1 MKRTVIALAVAI
13 AAVAAMNQTAA
24 AQGSRAQ
31 KAQDFNTL
39 YAQTEIAYKAGEKVY
54 NGPVRPVW
62 TSEDTFY
69 FQTREAGGD
78 VWYKV
83 TGAEK
88 TSVDKETFEEAVK
101 SVRRNRYYDPS
112 DDSQYAVR

>member
-39 YAQTEIAYKAGEKVY
+39 YGQTEFAYKAGEKVY

-62 TSEDTFY
+62 TSED
-69 FQTREAGGD
+69 
-78 VWYKV
+78 
-83 TGAEK
+83 
-88 TSVDKETFEEAVK
+88 
-101 SVRRNRYYDPS
+101 P
-112 DDSQYAVR
+112 